1 MFFPFNSFKIL
12 VSEVDQ
18 QYTLMPKSVLRTL
31 TETSEAK
38 ISCDCVEKSVDL
50 AEVLDIDIYY
60 FKDSSSVEDGMVDAY
75 NTSGMQFTVIFSNIF
90 CGISIQCPLH
100 CVLLTI

>member
-18 QYTLMPKSVLRTL
+18 QYTPMPKSVLRTL

-38 ISCDCVEKSVDL
+38 ISCDGVEKSVDL
-50 AEVLDIDIYY
+50 AEVLDIDICD
-60 FKDSSSVEDGMVDAY
+60 FKDSSSVEDGMADAY
-75 NTSGMQFTVIFSNIF
+75 NTSGMRFTVIFSNIF